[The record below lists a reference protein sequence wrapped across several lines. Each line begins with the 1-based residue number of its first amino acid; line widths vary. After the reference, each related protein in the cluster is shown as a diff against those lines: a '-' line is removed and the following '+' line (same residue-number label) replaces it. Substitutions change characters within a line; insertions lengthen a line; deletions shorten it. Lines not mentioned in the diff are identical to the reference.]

1 MVVLVNYFQQTFH
14 FWKHVSMHN
23 FFYTISL
30 CTTDF
35 SDDLPKQSF
44 PIIYPVGW
52 ILLGLSTTGNID
64 ALTDLFWNNNSLYL
78 CASGYRYR
86 NLLQNRFHI
95 TVRVNGEFYVVHA
108 SREATNLKTKRISYF
123 LSLPFHLS
131 FFSSKLTPLTTTP
144 QHKISDQFY
153 KHNPFKPEKKSY
165 VAERPPTTLNCI
177 PNNAVI
183 QIKNS
188 PMVFD

>member
-1 MVVLVNYFQQTFH
+1 MVVLVNYFQRTFH

-23 FFYTISL
+23 VSYTISL

-108 SREATNLKTKRISYF
+108 SREATNLETRRISYF
-123 LSLPFHLS
+123 LSCTISLI
-131 FFSSKLTPLTTTP
+131 FFLV
-144 QHKISDQFY
+144 QADAV
-153 KHNPFKPEKKSY
+153 NDD
-165 VAERPPTTLNCI
+165 PTTQFPINFI
-177 PNNAVI
+177 NIIHSN
-183 QIKNS
+183 QKKNRMLQNDLR
-188 PMVFD
+188 PLLIAYPIMPLFK